1 MAIAV
6 RGITRSEMEQYEASA
21 MRTFGADV
29 AEGESRLAK
38 VLQTERAY
46 AAFDGDELV
55 GTAGAFEHTLSVP
68 GGSLPM
74 AGLTFVSVLPSHRRR
89 GVLRALM
96 AKHED
101 DMVTHQEAVSGL
113 WASESSIYGRF
124 DYGVAAE
131 AHYLETDARTLR
143 FPTDFTPDAVRF
155 VESQQALANIAPLY
169 ESAFPQRPGMFLRTE
184 AWWNSRTLYDGPG
197 RRGSGSNVRIA
208 TAQREG
214 KPVGYILYR
223 QIAGNDRG
231 LLDGS
236 VAIVELVGLDL
247 QAEQSLWHFIAHLDL
262 YPHLKYWN
270 APLDSALPWFVEDR
284 RRVQR
289 LRTDTLWLRLRDVP
303 AALEARTYACDG
315 SLPIKL
321 QGEPNA
327 GCNLRVTNGRASCVT
342 GPADGGITLHRKDLA
357 SLYLGGFRPSELAA
371 VGRLEGSPEM
381 LLHADAL
388 FGGTRAPWCPEIF

>member
-6 RGITRSEMEQYEASA
+6 RAITRSELEQYEAIA
-21 MRTFGADV
+21 MRTFGGDV

-38 VLQTERAY
+38 VLRTERAY
-46 AAFDGDELV
+46 AAFDGDALV
-55 GTAGAFEHTLSVP
+55 GTAGAFDHTLSVP

-96 AKHED
+96 AKHDD
-101 DMVTHQEAVSGL
+101 DMATHNEAVSGL

-131 AHYLETDARTLR
+131 AHFLETDARTLR
-143 FPTDFTPDAVRF
+143 FPSDFTPDAVRF
-155 VESQQALANIAPLY
+155 VESKHALENVAPLY
-169 ESAFPQRPGMFLRTE
+169 QSAFPKRPGMFSRTE
-184 AWWNSRTLYDGPG
+184 AWWSSRTLYDGPG
-197 RRGSGSNVRIA
+197 RRGSGSNLRIA

-223 QIAGNDRG
+223 QVAGNDRG
-231 LLDGS
+231 LLDGAVS
-236 VAIVELVGLDL
+236 IVELVGLDL
-247 QAEQSLWHFIAHLDL
+247 QAEQSLWHFVAHLDL

-303 AALEARTYACDG
+303 AALEARSYACDG
-315 SLPIKL
+315 SLNIKL
-321 QGEPNA
+321 QGEP
-327 GCNLRVTNGRASCVT
+327 GQGYNLHVTNGRASCAKGV
-342 GPADGGITLHRKDLA
+342 AEGGITLHRKDLA
-357 SLYLGGFRPSELAA
+357 SLYLGGFRPSELAS
-371 VGRLEGSPEM
+371 VGRLDGFPKII
-381 LLHADAL
+381 LQADAL